1 MGDSPRDSNGGQAT
15 EAAAA
20 TPGRSPTKA
29 EVLPSEP
36 NTDNKLFVGGCPPGS
51 GEDDLRKVFEEHGEV
66 EEVFIMRGG
75 SRSGMVCA
83 FVRFL
88 TQESAQ
94 KAIDT
99 IHGQIALPNAAEPL
113 VVRWADAP
121 GSRRRD
127 SREKG
132 GKQKGQRQGGMG
144 GGMGGMM
151 MMGGGV
157 MGGEGGQGY
166 GKQNPY
172 AYGMELFVQQQQG
185 WGMNPYMPA
194 GQNPYAYGGGGG
206 GGGSGGG
213 GGGGGGGANGNMQQ
227 NPYAYAQHPMMFNM
241 HQMGQMPYGMHMGQ
255 QTMQPMANWGR

>member
-1 MGDSPRDSNGGQAT
+1 MADSPPNSNGGQPA

-20 TPGRSPTKA
+20 TPGRAPAKA
-29 EVLPSEP
+29 EVAPSEP

-51 GEDDLRKVFEEHGEV
+51 GEHDLRKVFEEHGEV
-66 EEVFIMRGG
+66 EEIFIMRGG

-127 SREKG
+127 AREKG
-132 GKQKGQRQGGMG
+132 GKQKGPRQGGMG
-144 GGMGGMM
+144 GGMV
-151 MMGGGV
+151 MMGH
-157 MGGEGGQGY
+157 MAGEGGQGY

-172 AYGMELFVQQQQG
+172 AYGMELFVQQQG
-185 WGMNPYMPA
+185 WPMHPYMQL

-206 GGGSGGG
+206 GGNGGG
-213 GGGGGGGANGNMQQ
+213 DGNMGQ
-227 NPYAYAQHPMMFNM
+227 NPYAYVQHPMMFSM
-241 HQMGQMPYGMHMGQ
+241 PQMGQMGNPYGMQMGQ
-255 QTMQPMANWGR
+255 PSMQPMANWGR